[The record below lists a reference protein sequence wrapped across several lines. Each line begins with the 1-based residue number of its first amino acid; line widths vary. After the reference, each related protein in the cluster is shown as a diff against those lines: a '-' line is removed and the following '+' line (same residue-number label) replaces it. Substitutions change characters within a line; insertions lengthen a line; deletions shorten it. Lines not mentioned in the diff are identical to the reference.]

1 MVQEIYILYDTYI
14 TTLEYVCMV
23 TKTWYLDGDWVK
35 GRDVRSWYRIDG
47 WQFVPRY
54 HYWNHVCLPHVNW
67 PNGRDE
73 LSRGNLIW
81 LRCEGWLPSARSSSH
96 YAMLSVLTDHI
107 TSPLVTMLSVLTD
120 HITGPLV
127 PAASWNSPLV
137 PPTSYK
143 SFIGDDSPGCR
154 LYDAGILRYRTLV

>member
-1 MVQEIYILYDTYI
+1 MFKFLRLNGSRNIPILYDTYI
-14 TTLEYVCMV
+14 TTSEYVCMV

-35 GRDVRSWYRIDG
+35 GREVGSWYRIDG

-67 PNGRDE
+67 PNSRDE

-81 LRCEGWLPSARSSSH
+81 LRCEGWLPSAWSSSH

-107 TSPLVTMLSVLTD
+107 TSPLLSSQQPVGILSWSLLHPTRVLLAMIHLAVDCTML
-120 HITGPLV
+120 
-127 PAASWNSPLV
+127 A
-137 PPTSYK
+137 Y
-143 SFIGDDSPGCR
+143 
-154 LYDAGILRYRTLV
+154 

>member
-1 MVQEIYILYDTYI
+1 MFKFLRLNGSRNIPILYDTYI
-14 TTLEYVCMV
+14 TTSEYVCMV

-81 LRCEGWLPSARSSSH
+81 LRCEGWLPSAWSSSH

-107 TSPLVTMLSVLTD
+107 TSP
-120 HITGPLV
+120 HV
-127 PAASWNSPLV
+127 PAASWNSLLV